1 MIIIIIV
8 IIIIIITI
16 IINGNKSYHKY
27 MKTRLMDTSHLQN
40 TNLLLVPK
48 ICIYFWPSTRNVS
61 KCVTMAVTAKTAL
74 TLKFSSN
81 FFWRKPLEFLI
92 II

>member
-1 MIIIIIV
+1 M
-8 IIIIIITI
+8 
-16 IINGNKSYHKY
+16 G
-27 MKTRLMDTSHLQN
+27 TSLPQN
-40 TNLLLVPK
+40 TNFLLAPE
-48 ICIYFWPSTRNVS
+48 ICILSNY
-61 KCVTMAVTAKTAL
+61 VTMAVTAKTAL